1 MQRVWMPNFSRLER
15 SDCVYVDCA
24 FKELEVITDPLALVR
39 VPSPPRHLGWKLT
52 LATFS
57 SVPASVTVVVITLC
71 TLRLYIGTIRFP
83 LRFVLIPLP
92 FVVTLI
98 PLMPDTLEFT
108 VSTEAIDDARDKRLF
123 LFCFS
128 PSDEEE
134 GLAVRVLVDPSAPN
148 PTDCASRPV
157 RSALIARWTDPGRL
171 CALGS
176 VIVMLVFLPDGLSIG
191 TTGVVGGLCPGVEWI
206 EP

>member
-1 MQRVWMPNFSRLER
+1 LVSYLP
-15 SDCVYVDCA
+15 D
-24 FKELEVITDPLALVR
+24 ITAALI
-39 VPSPPRHLGWKLT
+39 LT

-71 TLRLYIGTIRFP
+71 TLRLYIGTIRLPF
-83 LRFVLIPLP
+83 RFVLIPLP

-98 PLMPDTLEFT
+98 PLTPDMLEFT
-108 VSTEAIDDARDKRLF
+108 VSTEATDDARDNRLF

-128 PSDEEE
+128 LSDEDE
-134 GLAVRVLVDPSAPN
+134 GLAVRIPFDASGSNA
-148 PTDCASRPV
+148 TDCSSRPA
-157 RSALIARWTDPGRL
+157 RSVLIPRRIDPGRL

-191 TTGVVGGLCPGVEWI
+191 TPGVVGGLCPGVE
-206 EP
+206 